1 MFAVL
6 CQVLFDK
13 MPDNENQEKGENK
26 DVETTDTKDE
36 VSGRVL

>member
-13 MPDNENQEKGENK
+13 MSDNENQEKAENK
-26 DVETTDTKDE
+26 DVETTDTKNE
-36 VSGRVL
+36 VPGRVL